1 MNCKKIKRQYIKAE
15 AATVKP
21 VTFTLPHKLST
32 QRQKGKL
39 MKFIFSLN
47 NIVPCILPPF
57 SAPSFFFFVRLCV
70 VALLLYRFINSFC
83 SLFFTT
89 NFSCHLFSIRYLEN
103 FSTVRCRNVVFFFSH
118 MLTFDLNSDRIFDT
132 ANTTTTAAAN
142 TQVCARMILFFLL
155 QIE

>member
-57 SAPSFFFFVRLCV
+57 SAPSFFFLFVCVLLLCYYTVSSIRFVRYFSRRIFLV
-70 VALLLYRFINSFC
+70 IYFPFAISSIFRLFVAEMWC
-83 SLFFTT
+83 FFLSHVDIRLKFRP
-89 NFSCHLFSIRYLEN
+89 NFPHRQHHHH
-103 FSTVRCRNVVFFFSH
+103 RCRQYSGV
-118 MLTFDLNSDRIFDT
+118 R
-132 ANTTTTAAAN
+132 
-142 TQVCARMILFFLL
+142 
-155 QIE
+155 